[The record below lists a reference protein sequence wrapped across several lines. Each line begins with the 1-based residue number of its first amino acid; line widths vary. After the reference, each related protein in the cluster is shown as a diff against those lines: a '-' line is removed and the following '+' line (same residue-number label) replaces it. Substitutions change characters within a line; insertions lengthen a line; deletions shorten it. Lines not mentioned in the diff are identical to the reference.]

1 MTAKIVDIEN
11 VGAFFES
18 LADPRHERNRK
29 HRLVDVIVIAVVG
42 ILCGAAGP
50 TAIRRIAV
58 HRREWLGGFLSLA
71 HGIPSRDCIRRVL
84 MHIEPA
90 AFQKCFGLWSAQA
103 FADRPPGQRRL
114 IGIDG
119 KQCRRSHDAANGL
132 GALHIVA
139 PGRAKRDWP
148 SARSPAPPN
157 PTKSRRFRC
166 FWSRSRSKTH

>member
-84 MHIEPA
+84 MHVEPA

-103 FADRPPGQRRL
+103 FADRPPGQQRL

-132 GALHIVA
+132 GALHIAA
-139 PGRAKRDWP
+139 PGRAKRGWP